1 MEYLKR
7 IDEYR
12 DEMVASLQELIQ
24 IKSVQDKAEPNAPFG
39 RGVAEAFNYML
50 KKAEDDGFDT
60 ENVDNYG
67 GHIEFGGYILDEEG
81 NIEGTNDEVMG
92 ILAHLD
98 VVPEGTGWKHEP
110 YSGTIEDNKI
120 YGRGSMD
127 DKGPLLSAYY
137 AMKALKDCGF
147 VPEKKVRL
155 ILGLDEE
162 TGWQGMKYYLSK
174 VKAPDFG
181 FTPDADFPA
190 IHGEMGIL
198 VFQLAKKI
206 GKTNAKGLEL
216 RSIKGGEAAN
226 MVADSARAVLRA
238 EKTESYDMV
247 KHLASMY
254 REEHCKEGGK
264 AQGAKIN
271 CKGIGKSLEVT
282 VSGVSAHGATPEKG
296 VNAITI
302 MLDFLSQLGLINDDI
317 CEFLDFYN
325 QHIGFELDGT
335 KLGCGLEDEPSG
347 KLILNVGTIEL
358 EKEALIMSINVRYPV
373 TFKEEDVYEGIMPV
387 INRYNMGII
396 KLKSM
401 DPIYMPKD
409 SELINTL
416 MEAYKNHTG
425 DMESEPIVIGGGT
438 YARAAANIVAF
449 GCVYPDEEELAHQK
463 NEFIDIDR
471 FILSTKIF
479 AEAIYKLA
487 TCVYNPK

>member
-1 MEYLKR
+1 MIE
-7 IDEYR
+7 
-12 DEMVASLQELIQ
+12 SLQELIQ
-24 IKSVQDKAEPNAPFG
+24 IKSVQDKAEANAPFG
-39 RGVAEAFNYML
+39 RGVADAFNYML
-50 KKAEDDGFDT
+50 NKADDDGFDT

-67 GHIEFGGYILDEEG
+67 GHIEFGGYFLDEKG

-98 VVPEGTGWKHEP
+98 VVPEGTGWKHDP
-110 YSGTIEDNKI
+110 YSGIIEDNKV

-127 DKGPLLSAYY
+127 DKGPLLAAYY
-137 AMKALKDCGF
+137 AMKALKDCGY

-216 RSIKGGEAAN
+216 RSLKGGEAPN
-226 MVADSARAVLRA
+226 MVADYVRAVVRA
-238 EKTESYDMV
+238 EKTDSYDIV
-247 KHLASMY
+247 KHLVAMY

-264 AQGAKIN
+264 AEGAKIN
-271 CKGIGKSLEVT
+271 CKGVGKSLEIT

-302 MLDFLSQLGLINDDI
+302 MMDFLAELGLINDDI
-317 CEFLDFYN
+317 CEFIEFYN
-325 QHIGFELDGT
+325 KHIGFELDGT

-347 KLILNVGTIEL
+347 KLVLNVGTIDL
-358 EKEALIMSINVRYPV
+358 EKEALMMSINVRYPV
-373 TFKEEDVYEGIMPV
+373 TCKEEDVYEGIMPV
-387 INRYNMGII
+387 VNKYNMGII

-401 DPIYMPKD
+401 APIYMPKD
-409 SELINTL
+409 SELIQTL
-416 MEAYKNHTG
+416 MEAYKQHTG
-425 DMESEPIVIGGGT
+425 DTENEPIVIGGGT
-438 YARAAANIVAF
+438 YARAAENIVAF
-449 GCVYPDEEELAHQK
+449 GCVFPDEEELAHQK
-463 NEFIDIDR
+463 NEYIDIDK
-471 FILSTKIF
+471 FVLSAKIF
-479 AEAIYKLA
+479 ADAIYKLA
-487 TCVYNPK
+487 ACVYNPK

>member
-12 DEMVASLQELIQ
+12 DEMVTSLQELIQ
-24 IKSVQDKAEPNAPFG
+24 IRSVQDKAEVNAPFG
-39 RGVAEAFNYML
+39 RGVAEAFNHML
-50 KKAEDDGFDT
+50 KKAEADGFET

-81 NIEGTNDEVMG
+81 NIEGTSEEVMG

-110 YSGTIEDNKI
+110 YSGTVEDNKV
-120 YGRGSMD
+120 YGRGAMD
-127 DKGPLLSAYY
+127 DKGPLLAAYY
-137 AMKALKDCGF
+137 AMKALKDCGY

-162 TGWQGMKYYLSK
+162 TGWEGMKYYLSK

-216 RSIKGGEAAN
+216 RSLKGGEAAN
-226 MVADSARAVLRA
+226 MVADSARAVVRA
-238 EKTESYDMV
+238 EKTELYDMV
-247 KHLASMY
+247 KQLAATY
-254 REEHCKEGGK
+254 RDEHCKEGGK
-264 AQGAKIN
+264 AHGAKIN
-271 CKGIGKSLEVT
+271 CKGIGKSLEIT

-302 MLDFLSQLGLINDDI
+302 MMDFLSQLGLINDDI
-317 CEFLDFYN
+317 CEFIDFYN
-325 QHIGFELDGT
+325 QHIGFELNGT
-335 KLGCGLEDEPSG
+335 NMGCGLEDEPSG
-347 KLILNVGTIEL
+347 KLVLNVGTIEL
-358 EKEALIMSINVRYPV
+358 EKEALIMSINIRYPV
-373 TFKEEDVYEGIMPV
+373 TFKEEEVYEAIMPV
-387 INRYNMGII
+387 VNKYNMGII
-396 KLKSM
+396 KLKGRG
-401 DPIYMPKD
+401 PIYMPKD
-409 SELINTL
+409 SELITTL

-425 DMESEPIVIGGGT
+425 DRESEPIVIGGGT
-438 YARAAANIVAF
+438 YARAADNIVAF
-449 GCVYPDEEELAHQK
+449 GCVFPNEEELAHQK
-463 NEFIDIDR
+463 NEFIDIDK